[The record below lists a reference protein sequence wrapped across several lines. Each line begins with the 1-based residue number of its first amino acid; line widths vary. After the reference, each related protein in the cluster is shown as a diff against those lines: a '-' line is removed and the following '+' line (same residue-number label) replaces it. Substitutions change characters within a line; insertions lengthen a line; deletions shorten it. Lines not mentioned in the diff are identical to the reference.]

1 MLKISFLKEH
11 QIIIFKIKIPDQ
23 FFKTPIGK
31 LILVKG
37 MN

>member
-11 QIIIFKIKIPDQ
+11 QFIFKIKTPDQ
-23 FFKTPIGK
+23 IFKTPIEK